1 MYTRSGTYEGTEASS
16 SGWILVHKQDGI
28 QGKGLAQIEM
38 LDEFATSV
46 LIPAGSTQA
55 FRLVANKR
63 ILYGRVA
70 SAPQIAVADTAA
82 LSLKSG
88 KMTSDSGTFVQTS
101 DASYEWNGFMQY
113 CQLSQ
118 PASNTLQ
125 PTVTPISLNFTY
137 VTLSSAFFGITSVH
151 GKTCASHGFF

>member
-1 MYTRSGTYEGTEASS
+1 
-16 SGWILVHKQDGI
+16 
-28 QGKGLAQIEM
+28 M
-38 LDEFATSV
+38 LDDFGTSV

-63 ILYGRVA
+63 ILYGRLA
-70 SAPQIAVADTAA
+70 SAPQIAVADTEA

-88 KMTSDSGTFVQTS
+88 KMTMKSGTFVPTS

-118 PASNTLQ
+118 PALNTLQ
-125 PTVTPISLNFTY
+125 PAPTSPPTQVCSRDELLSYNWGIATGYGKSASFYFQSSLFAPLTY
-137 VTLSSAFFGITSVH
+137 FFQ
-151 GKTCASHGFF
+151 ASILM